1 MVDQFILELK
11 LQTFLDHQNVLSL
24 YASFDDKTHV
34 YLVLEYMEEGTL
46 FSHFKKNKTLPEPE
60 VAKKMRQMASAI
72 KYLHEN
78 AIAHRDIKPENIV
91 MSHVIIKFIEGCLQT
106 LWFRVVDSLR
116 WSKEDLLRYLWLC
129 PSINSWRSLVRLHSG
144 FMVSGSTDLRL
155 MW

>member
-1 MVDQFILELK
+1 MVYQAVHKATGWLYAIKKVPKEMIKSHLMVDQFILELK

-46 FSHFKKNKTLPEPE
+46 FSHFKKNKTLLEPE

-91 MSHVIIKFIEGCLQT
+91 MSHVNLQIIIGCL
-106 LWFRVVDSLR
+106 
-116 WSKEDLLRYLWLC
+116 
-129 PSINSWRSLVRLHSG
+129 
-144 FMVSGSTDLRL
+144 
-155 MW
+155 

>member
-46 FSHFKKNKTLPEPE
+46 FSHFKKNKTLLEPE

-91 MSHVIIKFIEGCLQT
+91 MSHVNLQIIIGCL
-106 LWFRVVDSLR
+106 
-116 WSKEDLLRYLWLC
+116 
-129 PSINSWRSLVRLHSG
+129 
-144 FMVSGSTDLRL
+144 
-155 MW
+155 